1 MTLVVWTEKS
11 GHSLGSFTEQ
21 VYIHQQLPVTNDSG
35 VVYSIISGE
44 LPPGVSIIDDF
55 IDGMPLLVVENTV
68 FEFCIRAKL
77 NDEISD
83 RTFTITITAN
93 HDISFLTQNG
103 VLPIGI
109 DGQTYA
115 IDDTYI
121 NHQLLAV
128 SLNIAFGAVISY
140 TLTSGV
146 LPSGLSLS
154 KTGILS
160 GVVTK
165 LSNEAIDNDIMEY
178 TFEITITD
186 GYTSAIGAFSIV
198 VVGPEYLTADNEDI
212 FDNTNTYT
220 SDVSSMRPI
229 QWVTRPNLGYF
240 RADNFVTVLLTVI
253 EPADVIYHIDNIA
266 NLPPGM
272 TLNTLTGVLSGYVPV
287 QVDSSISYSFSVTAT
302 HTTIEETATNSQ
314 IFTMTMINTSVGD
327 ITWPNITDLGT
338 IEVDFPSMFQVN
350 AFSYD
355 QNANIVYAVIG
366 GDLPPGLTMTQDGE
380 ILGKVNKYPQPLPDM
395 VALTAF
401 DIGLG
406 TLFDD
411 VETLFDAVIPQ
422 PENVLGITTF
432 DSGLGTIFD
441 SGLTPFD
448 GNQPYQSNN
457 TALGLTSFDTGLG
470 TIFDSG
476 LTPFDRVFDFTVNA
490 MDQYGNSNHDFSIS
504 VTTIDENMYS
514 NITVRP
520 LLPITQRNIWSD
532 FINNASIFTYD
543 SLFRVNDPA
552 FGVQTDLSMLIRSGI
567 ETTMIDAYV
576 SSMGLNHKR
585 KRFQFGSLN
594 TAVASVQGTTDV
606 IYEVVYVTMV
616 DPLEI
621 NGKHLP
627 LEMHNLGRWSDQI
640 QVGLV
645 NNSWSNSNS
654 FLGTPDPY
662 YNRPSAE
669 ITIDETGYVVSNPN
683 PDTYY
688 PSSVTNW
695 RARLS
700 ETVDNNGNIVA
711 INDNYLPL
719 WMSSIQ
725 PNKRQPIGFSLAV
738 PLCYCKAGTSAAI
751 VANIKNYMTTTGF
764 AFNEIDYTVDRYVID
779 EVSDE
784 KGAKYLIF
792 KNNRITI

>member
-93 HDISFLTQNG
+93 HGISFLTQNG

-165 LSNEAIDNDIMEY
+165 LSNEAIDNDITEY
-178 TFEITITD
+178 TSEITITD

-229 QWVTRPNLGYF
+229 QWATRPNLGYF

-314 IFTMTMINTSVGD
+314 IFTMTMINASVGD

-411 VETLFDAVIPQ
+411 VETLFDAVITQ

-567 ETTMIDAYV
+567 ETTMVDAYV

-594 TAVASVQGTTDV
+594 TAVASVQGTNDV

-640 QVGLV
+640 RVGLV

-700 ETVDNNGNIVA
+700 ETVDNNGNIVT